1 MALGL
6 SRLGQALPAVRG
18 LTAAGDL
25 QRALAANAQTLVEAV
40 GGHKAAAVARRARAQ
55 QEASRTWR
63 QKTFWVS
70 PHQQA
75 REQEEIRTRSEMAGL
90 GWSVG
95 AIAAVRGAQ
104 WVMGRWDAGGS
115 AGIVRRIIGAAA
127 LGPDGQLTEASEVI
141 LLGAMDGIGL
151 SAGARRRLDAAPLP
165 GNVAEL
171 RGCALEEPLLS
182 AVAAIA
188 FSAMAAAT
196 DTGDAARR
204 MPDLLLHLGMPRP
217 TAEAATNA
225 AMDEYLSARMVLTGH
240 YRVLQAAIAG
250 TALQLQLPIAQIVA
264 ATERVIACNPYDEAR
279 RANRR
284 ELTELISSGARIAA
298 VMHPGTPAGP
308 AMSVAVNV
316 ARRLFPRQG
325 PAPAPHQLAAAF
337 QAYATA
343 NGLPPAQAQIWAR
356 GEYC

>member
-1 MALGL
+1 
-6 SRLGQALPAVRG
+6 
-18 LTAAGDL
+18 
-25 QRALAANAQTLVEAV
+25 
-40 GGHKAAAVARRARAQ
+40 
-55 QEASRTWR
+55 
-63 QKTFWVS
+63 
-70 PHQQA
+70 
-75 REQEEIRTRSEMAGL
+75 
-90 GWSVG
+90 
-95 AIAAVRGAQ
+95 
-104 WVMGRWDAGGS
+104 MGRWDARGS
-115 AGIVRRIIGAAA
+115 ARKIRQVIGAAA

-151 SAGARRRLDAAPLP
+151 SAGTRRRLDAAPLP
-165 GNVAEL
+165 RKVAEL

-196 DTGDAARR
+196 DTSDAARR

-217 TAEAATNA
+217 TAEAATSA
-225 AMDEYLSARMVLTGH
+225 VMDEYLSARMVLTGH

-298 VMHPGTPAGP
+298 VMHAGTPAGP

-343 NGLPPAQAQIWAR
+343 NGLPPAQARIWAR
-356 GEYC
+356 GEYCLKLVPAVNWLGRRGYAGAGLAPGSVTSPSGGLESLVDHVDQVLLDHVEADVMLKLGGECRHYGLGVAPGPVEPAVDRAASAVARVPTAPRRSAC